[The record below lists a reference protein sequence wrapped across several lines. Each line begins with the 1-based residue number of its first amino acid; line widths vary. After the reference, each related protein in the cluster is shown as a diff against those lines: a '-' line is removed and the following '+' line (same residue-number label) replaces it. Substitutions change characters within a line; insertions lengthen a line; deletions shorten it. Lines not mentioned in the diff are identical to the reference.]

1 MCVSFVNGL
10 VSVERLLKCT
20 HEDADDRFFFNA
32 NHAIKIGNYGSVII
46 AFPNTDIFVSALHHF
61 CNLKYFDME
70 ELWLVSDRGN
80 SIAFFP
86 IHDLANDLD
95 SDLVEVLPAIHAL
108 TGCDTASKVG
118 TKSRAVREGAGCYH
132 LLYAFGSDALSDEMI
147 ADAEKFLL
155 KCITKHDVDTF
166 DELRFIVYHEKYL
179 EFDTEHFPPTSD
191 NIRQHILR
199 AYLQCY
205 IWLHFA
211 FLGNNDLDP
220 LEYGYISTEDRNI
233 VPIISNKPSIPCNF
247 PQPCNCQKCGK
258 ASVCKCRLLEIRCC
272 QFCKCDASPRCK
284 NPVK

>member
-1 MCVSFVNGL
+1 MEIDRFWFVSKNKTALQQLFTNWVLNKVKSEQFDKPFFLGGSHKENHAMCFSFVNGL

-20 HEDADDRFFFNA
+20 HEEADDRIFFHA
-32 NHAIKIGNYGSVII
+32 NHAIKIRNYGSVVI
-46 AFPNTDIFVSALHHF
+46 ASPDTDIFVSALHRF
-61 CNLKYFDME
+61 CKLKYFDLK
-70 ELWLVSDRGN
+70 ELWFVSGRGN
-80 SIAFFP
+80 SRAFFP

-108 TGCDTASKVG
+108 TGCDAASKVG

-179 EFDTEHFPPTSD
+179 EFDTERFLPTSD

-205 IWLHFA
+205 MST
-211 FLGNNDLDP
+211 LGFN
-220 LEYGYISTEDRNI
+220 
-233 VPIISNKPSIPCNF
+233 
-247 PQPCNCQKCGK
+247 GK
-258 ASVCKCRLLEIRCC
+258 Y
-272 QFCKCDASPRCK
+272 
-284 NPVK
+284 